1 MNKFEDMDERISS
14 MFYAR
19 MLIEMAIALE
29 PEATIKIP
37 DCVPVFRLLFAALN
51 CIEHGAFNKEINE
64 KTKRLL
70 YLIEN
75 AAQQEEQAMQTGRL
89 N

>member
-1 MNKFEDMDERISS
+1 MKKYEDMDERISS

-51 CIEHGAFNKEINE
+51 CIEHGAFNNELNE

-70 YLIEN
+70 FMIEN
-75 AAQQEEQAMQTGRL
+75 AAQLEEQSMQTGKL